1 VKFADRIENYL
12 SLLTEQDPNPTAAPE
27 TPATDATTPDPTAQP
42 QAAAGDQEPAKVAP
56 EGYVDLVKLVVKAM
70 QMNFPVGSLDDLWT
84 AEITEKNA
92 FTVEKA
98 INAAMKEYGLY
109 GGEGDDVPND
119 QRLENPNYRKFI
131 QSINTTNLYQK
142 LNKLKDIVNSRDQNP
157 A

>member
-1 VKFADRIENYL
+1 VKFVDRIENYL
-12 SLLTEQDPNPTAAPE
+12 SLLTEQDPGAAGGAG

-42 QAAAGDQEPAKVAP
+42 QAAAGDQEPVKVAP

-84 AEITEKNA
+84 TEVNESNA

-98 INAAMKEYGLY
+98 INAAMKTYSLY
-109 GGEGDDVPND
+109 GGEGDDATND
-119 QRLENPNYRKFI
+119 QRLENPNYRKFV
-131 QSINTTNLYQK
+131 QGINTANLYQK
-142 LNKLKDIVNSRDQNP
+142 LNKLKEIINIRDHNP